1 MNTHAFSKTRA
12 EVKTNGLERPSSEVT
27 VSLWTSC
34 PFAGSR
40 ISRRK
45 GARSVIIFIFH
56 AGEESASGSKW
67 LDTAGIFWSELG
79 VG

>member
-1 MNTHAFSKTRA
+1 MNTHTFSRTRA

-27 VSLWTSC
+27 ASLWTSC

-40 ISRRK
+40 ISLRK

-56 AGEESASGSKW
+56 AGDGALQEANGLTQLVSSGLSW
-67 LDTAGIFWSELG
+67 G
-79 VG
+79 